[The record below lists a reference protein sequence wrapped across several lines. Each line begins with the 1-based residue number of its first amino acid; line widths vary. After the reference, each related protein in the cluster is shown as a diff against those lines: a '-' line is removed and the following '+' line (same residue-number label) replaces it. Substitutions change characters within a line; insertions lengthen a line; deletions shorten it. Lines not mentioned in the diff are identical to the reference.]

1 MSTNGIEIKDIE
13 HIIYKEMNCLLFTVM
28 IKDKLTY
35 KFLISDNIWY
45 EKNISGDSEVTF
57 IGVVQTEVFSNYF
70 DEETIINKDQ
80 TINLAIQNYYNNT
93 IQKVF
98 PNEYEK
104 ISIHNLS
111 KKYYLST
118 QISLCFLHILKMIN
132 HISLIDE
139 NIEFNTQDLKKYFVK
154 FSYYNIYYAKIN
166 FIYEFNIENPFSGN
180 SLNSVEIE
188 KNDYILDNF
197 DEYRNKTLNLIW
209 KYFNPKDIQINYNYF
224 YNLILMMNYFDK
236 ADIFKCDI
244 NDEYVFNVMQGNI
257 KPKDEE
263 FEKEENNKFDN
274 LELMKQID
282 IIYGSKFL
290 EQLVINNNEENKNGN
305 NEENVNNKESD
316 DGEIILDLPSSI
328 NTDEK

>member
-1 MSTNGIEIKDIE
+1 
-13 HIIYKEMNCLLFTVM
+13 M
-28 IKDKLTY
+28 I
-35 KFLISDNIWY
+35 
-45 EKNISGDSEVTF
+45 
-57 IGVVQTEVFSNYF
+57 
-70 DEETIINKDQ
+70 
-80 TINLAIQNYYNNT
+80 
-93 IQKVF
+93 
-98 PNEYEK
+98 
-104 ISIHNLS
+104 
-111 KKYYLST
+111 
-118 QISLCFLHILKMIN
+118 
-132 HISLIDE
+132 
-139 NIEFNTQDLKKYFVK
+139 
-154 FSYYNIYYAKIN
+154 
-166 FIYEFNIENPFSGN
+166 
-180 SLNSVEIE
+180 
-188 KNDYILDNF
+188 
-197 DEYRNKTLNLIW
+197 
-209 KYFNPKDIQINYNYF
+209 
-224 YNLILMMNYFDK
+224 NYFDK

>member
-1 MSTNGIEIKDIE
+1 
-13 HIIYKEMNCLLFTVM
+13 
-28 IKDKLTY
+28 
-35 KFLISDNIWY
+35 
-45 EKNISGDSEVTF
+45 
-57 IGVVQTEVFSNYF
+57 
-70 DEETIINKDQ
+70 
-80 TINLAIQNYYNNT
+80 
-93 IQKVF
+93 
-98 PNEYEK
+98 
-104 ISIHNLS
+104 
-111 KKYYLST
+111 
-118 QISLCFLHILKMIN
+118 MIN